1 MDPSIYRVGLLTA
14 ALLAL
19 LAFAALAQHAF
30 ADGDSVLSV
39 PPPSR
44 HAP

>member
-1 MDPSIYRVGLLTA
+1 MDPSIYRVGLWTA

-30 ADGDSVLSV
+30 AEGDPVLSA
-39 PPPSR
+39 PPPS
-44 HAP
+44 HQAP